1 MKLPLGRWRYE
12 NEALLGPLRLQKP
25 IVSSA
30 VSSALKP
37 FWMAMSRCEAVEY
50 NVRDLI
56 IYALG
61 IGSRDLRYVYAAWRH
76 PIEQPQAL
84 GA

>member
-1 MKLPLGRWRYE
+1 
-12 NEALLGPLRLQKP
+12 
-25 IVSSA
+25 
-30 VSSALKP
+30 
-37 FWMAMSRCEAVEY
+37 MAMSRCEAVEY